1 MKEIILND
9 NITQKDE
16 LVQRFEQPQH
26 KGFRT
31 KIEISNELG
40 EVLFTENS
48 LMLGGAL
55 FTLEKLFGVESPLQ
69 VANLNDI
76 MNIATTGPEVTEIYP
91 KETVVCLFG
100 VGTGGAGDSITSV
113 YDLNIRDREIIDMIP
128 FRVTDKPFTAADEG
142 KYWFRKKLSS
152 GKTAYYLKKF
162 ETEPVI
168 RTLWKNGEGDEDGSP
183 VDADVHTSTRTDDIE
198 TFVEL
203 VLRINKTDCREWFE
217 ENGNIEHTRINSIG
231 LFTGIQSAL
240 DDTQTEVDY
249 KQVKLF
255 SKLNINNE
263 MLTSAKELTIKYRI
277 YTT

>member
-1 MKEIILND
+1 MKEINLRD
-9 NITQKDE
+9 SITQKDE
-16 LVQRFEQPQH
+16 LVQRFEQTQH

-31 KIEISNELG
+31 KIEIENELG

-55 FTLEKLFGVESPLQ
+55 FALEKLFGVQSPLQ
-69 VANLNDI
+69 VSYLNDI
-76 MNIATTGPEVTEIYP
+76 MNIATSGPVVDEVYP

-128 FRVTDKPFTAADEG
+128 FRVTDKPLTAADDG
-142 KYWFRKKLSS
+142 KYWFRKPLQS

-162 ETEPVI
+162 EVQPVI
-168 RTLWKNGEGDEDGSP
+168 RTLWKDGEGDEDGSP
-183 VDADVHTSTRTDDIE
+183 VDADVHLSSRSDDIE

-203 VLRINKTDCREWFE
+203 VLKINKSDCREWFE

-231 LFTGIQSAL
+231 LFTGVLSPLDAGSA
-240 DDTQTEVDY
+240 EVDY

-263 MLTSAKELTIKYRI
+263 MLTSAKELTVKYRI